1 MSGGWFF
8 VLGGVILMMSGVL
21 QSLVRP
27 RKLKEHRFINR
38 GTVWATICVV
48 VGVGA
53 ILIGTGFVSIRHP

>member
-8 VLGGVILMMSGVL
+8 VFGGVVLMMSGVL

-27 RKLKEHRFINR
+27 RKPREHRFINR
-38 GTVWATICVV
+38 GTVWAIVCVL

-53 ILIGTGFVSIRHP
+53 ILIGAGVVPISRP